1 MKPSHL
7 AYLCQVVSM
16 KNAKHKKNHMPYSP
30 SKMRYRVWRSCPC
43 TPNEFLLDHF
53 VTLHSS
59 NELKFGTL
67 MYHHMSKGFT
77 ILSCYIGLSFW
88 NYHGQTRKQG
98 DIREASVELTTQCG
112 VMVHHIWA
120 HNTSWPV
127 QKDSYTLHIIWST
140 LVWPNFVKFKGN
152 S

>member
-1 MKPSHL
+1 
-7 AYLCQVVSM
+7 VSSSVHE
-16 KNAKHKKNHMPYSP
+16 KCKTWTKKFCMPYSP

-43 TPNEFLLDHF
+43 TPNELLLDHF

-59 NELKFGTL
+59 DELKLGTL

-77 ILSCYIGLSFW
+77 ILSCYIGLFFLKLPWSNSKTRCHSW
-88 NYHGQTRKQG
+88 SMYHNYFTKHVKHN
-98 DIREASVELTTQCG
+98 
-112 VMVHHIWA
+112 VMSWYITFWA

-127 QKDSYTLHIIWST
+127 QKDSNTVHIIWST
-140 LVWPNFVKFKGN
+140 LVWPKFVKFKGN